1 MNNNKTN
8 SGISWIN
15 PLGGMGDTLMVSG
28 VLKLVIEN
36 DPLQR
41 FNLIRRTSYLS
52 ILKGHPAIAEI
63 GYPPQDATI
72 IGTDYWSKEELG
84 PNNQR
89 AFQILA
95 RMFGLPSPI
104 EEHLYLCDG
113 LEEDPLLHNF
123 IPWGKQNILIAPFSA
138 CPRKEMHPS
147 LWHHLVDLLHQKE
160 NFVVQVGKLHEQH
173 IRNTYSL
180 LGLTTPQQLIALIRK
195 FDVVVTSDNFI
206 MHAAHLVGTPT
217 VVLWGPTDHRVYG
230 YAEQTHLQSPKMC
243 NSEVECIGP
252 QKGHLYQTP
261 CPLESRHCMGQ
272 ITPEDIYKAVQ
283 GCLEKGTASILF

>member
-8 SGISWIN
+8 SEIPWIN
-15 PLGGMGDTLMVSG
+15 PIGGMGDTLMISG

-41 FNLIRRTSYLS
+41 FNLVRRTSYLS
-52 ILKGHPAIAEI
+52 ILKGHPAITEI

-84 PNNQR
+84 PDNQR

-95 RMFGLPSPI
+95 RIFGLPTPV
-104 EEHLYLCDG
+104 EEQLYLPDG
-113 LEEDPLLHNF
+113 LEEDPLLHNL
-123 IPWGKQNILIAPFSA
+123 IPWGKRNILIAPFSA

-160 NFVVQVGKLHEQH
+160 DFVAQVGRLHEQH
-173 IRNTYSL
+173 IRNAYSL

-195 FDVVVTSDNFI
+195 FDVVITSDNFI
-206 MHAAHLVGTPT
+206 MHAAHLVRVPA

-230 YAEQTHLQSPKMC
+230 YAEQTHLQAPKMC
-243 NSEVECIGP
+243 SSEVECIGP

-261 CPLESRHCMGQ
+261 CPLESHHCMRQ
-272 ITPEDIYKAVQ
+272 ITPEDIYGAVQ
-283 GCLEKGTASILF
+283 NIR

>member
-36 DPLQR
+36 DPLRR

-63 GYPPQDATI
+63 GYAPQDAMI
-72 IGTDYWSKEELG
+72 MGTDYWSKEELG

-104 EEHLYLCDG
+104 EERLYLPD
-113 LEEDPLLHNF
+113 
-123 IPWGKQNILIAPFSA
+123 
-138 CPRKEMHPS
+138 
-147 LWHHLVDLLHQKE
+147 
-160 NFVVQVGKLHEQH
+160 
-173 IRNTYSL
+173 
-180 LGLTTPQQLIALIRK
+180 
-195 FDVVVTSDNFI
+195 
-206 MHAAHLVGTPT
+206 
-217 VVLWGPTDHRVYG
+217 
-230 YAEQTHLQSPKMC
+230 
-243 NSEVECIGP
+243 
-252 QKGHLYQTP
+252 
-261 CPLESRHCMGQ
+261 
-272 ITPEDIYKAVQ
+272 
-283 GCLEKGTASILF
+283 